1 MRKKTLRTNEHSFAV
16 IYEPIKEGGFNVI
29 FPAIPEI
36 CTFGRTLKE
45 AREMAKD
52 ALRCYLESAF
62 KSGEIIS
69 QKLPSFK
76 KPIREEVKL
85 SFSLK

>member
-1 MRKKTLRTNEHSFAV
+1 MAKKIIRSKEYSYTV
-16 IYEPIKEGGFNVI
+16 IYEPLKEGGVNII

-36 CTFGRTLKE
+36 CTFGRNLKE
-45 AREMAKD
+45 AKEMAKD

-69 QKLPSFK
+69 KKPQSFK
-76 KPIREEVKL
+76 KPIKEKVAI

>member
-1 MRKKTLRTNEHSFAV
+1 MTKKFIHSKEYSYTV
-16 IYEPIKEGGFNVI
+16 IYEPLKDGGFNVV

-36 CTFGRTLKE
+36 CTFGRNLKE
-45 AREMAKD
+45 SKEMAKD

-62 KSGEIIS
+62 KSREIIS
-69 QKLPSFK
+69 ERPQSFK
-76 KPIREEVKL
+76 KPIREKVAV

>member
-1 MRKKTLRTNEHSFAV
+1 MEKKLIHSKEYSYTV

-29 FPAIPEI
+29 FPDVPEI
-36 CTFGRTLKE
+36 CTFGRNLKE

-52 ALRCYLESAF
+52 ALLCYLESAF
-62 KSGEIIS
+62 KSGEIIPK
-69 QKLPSFK
+69 KLQFFK
-76 KPIREEVKL
+76 KPIKEKVEI

>member
-1 MRKKTLRTNEHSFAV
+1 MAKKFIRSKEYSYTV
-16 IYEPIKEGGFNVI
+16 IYEPLKEGGFNVI

-36 CTFGRTLKE
+36 CTFGQNLKE

-62 KSGEIIS
+62 KSKEIIP
-69 QKLPSFK
+69 QKPQPYK
-76 KPIREEVKL
+76 KPIKEKVAI